1 MSKVYISY
9 RWQEPVEGI
18 VRNWLCEALNNAK
31 VEFSIDVKD
40 CPYKKSIGKYEEEIG
55 RGESVIIV
63 VSHNYLHSI
72 QCMYEA
78 ALITSTGN
86 LSKRVFPIQ
95 IGDYDHDDRY
105 YVDLCAY
112 WNQKRMEASENLAM
126 VNEDQ
131 ATPLRKK
138 KEQIELILDK
148 LGSFWEYLS
157 DDNFATFS
165 EVSKDSFAVIL
176 EYLKVERRA
185 SIAPIELS
193 DFVDIGHPE
202 TEEGGVFTG
211 DSFRLQ

>member
-9 RWQEPVEGI
+9 RWQEPIEGI
-18 VRNWLCEALNNAK
+18 VRNWLCYALANAN
-31 VEFSIDVKD
+31 VEYSIDVKD

-63 VSHNYLHSI
+63 VSHYYLHSI

-78 ALITSTGN
+78 ALITRTGD

-95 IGDYDHDDRY
+95 IGDYVHDDRY
-105 YVDLCAY
+105 YVDLCGF
-112 WNQKRMEASENLAM
+112 WEQKRMEAEENLAM

-131 ATPLRKK
+131 AIPLRKK
-138 KEQIELILDK
+138 LEQIELILDR
-148 LGSFWEYLS
+148 LGDFWDYLS
-157 DDNFATFS
+157 DENFATFS

-185 SIAPIELS
+185 SIEPIGLS
-193 DFVDIGHPE
+193 DFEDIDHAV
-202 TEEGGVFTG
+202 TEE
-211 DSFRLQ
+211 S